1 MAFGQYPFWIAHPRK
16 RRIPD
21 RRQPPEPG
29 AEQRTIAVERRRPA
43 QHRQLNAG
51 VLAAEI
57 DAFRLYLAAEGKA
70 PGTVRN
76 YTSAVRWFAGG
87 WLCLTTSKSSW
98 AQVEAGDVE
107 RWMEWLL
114 GRYSRSYARSQYVSL
129 RQFFT
134 WLSHQRQL
142 RDPMPGLRQPTATV
156 KVIPVF
162 TSLELSKL
170 AKACQGRSFAD
181 RRDAAIIAVF
191 LATGI
196 RLAELAGIHHHSDLD
211 LESREIRVCGK
222 GGKERI
228 VRITHEAAHSLDR
241 YLRARARHPHARQ
254 PQLWLGARGALTAG
268 SIYQIVAAR
277 GRLCGVKVFPQRFR
291 HHFSHTW
298 LDRGGPEADL
308 MALNGWSSPQMLTH
322 YGAGAR
328 SARARRSYDRVMAE
342 DR

>member
-1 MAFGQYPFWIAHPRK
+1 MAFGQYPFWIAYRRK

-21 RRQPPEPG
+21 RREAADPG
-29 AEQRTIAVERRRPA
+29 AEQRTIAAERRRPA
-43 QHRQLNAG
+43 QPRQLDAG
-51 VLAAEI
+51 VLAPEI
-57 DAFRLYLAAEGKA
+57 DAFRLHLAAEGMA

-76 YTSAVRWFAGG
+76 YTNAVRWFAGAY
-87 WLCLTTSKSSW
+87 LCCRTWKTCW
-98 AQVEAGDVE
+98 AQVETEDVE
-107 RWMEWLL
+107 RWMAWLL
-114 GRYSRSYARSQYVSL
+114 GRYSRSYARSQFVSL

-134 WLSHQRQL
+134 WLSRQQQF
-142 RDPMPGLRQPTATV
+142 RDPTEGLRQPTATV
-156 KVIPVF
+156 KVVPVF

-170 AKACQGRSFAD
+170 QRACQGRSFAD

-191 LATGI
+191 LATGV
-196 RLAELAGIHHHSDLD
+196 RLAELAAIRLQSDFD

-228 VRITHEAAHSLDR
+228 VRITHEAARSLDR
-241 YLRARARHPHARQ
+241 YLRVRARHPYARE
-254 PQLWLGARGALTAG
+254 PQLWLGSRGPLTAG
-268 SIYQIVAAR
+268 SIYQIVVAR
-277 GRLCGVKVFPQRFR
+277 GRLCGVRVFPQRFR

-328 SARARRSYDRVMAE
+328 SARARRSYDRVMGD